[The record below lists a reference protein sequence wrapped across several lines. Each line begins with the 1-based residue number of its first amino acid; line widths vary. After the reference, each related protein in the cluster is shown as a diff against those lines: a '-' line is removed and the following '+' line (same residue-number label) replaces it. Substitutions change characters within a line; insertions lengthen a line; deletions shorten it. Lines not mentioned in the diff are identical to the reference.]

1 MIVFQFLDQQLFI
14 ELVVDA
20 GDASV
25 QQNQLLGFEEG
36 VTVFYFQQSGQPLVD
51 GLAVEVV
58 QHLLGEVG
66 LGESEDDL
74 GIGLGTSLGF
84 W

>member
-1 MIVFQFLDQQLFI
+1 M
-14 ELVVDA
+14 
-20 GDASV
+20 
-25 QQNQLLGFEEG
+25 
-36 VTVFYFQQSGQPLVD
+36 D

-84 W
+84 WKQRDVTILTR